1 MLLLV
6 GEEEEEA
13 AGDVVPELVLVLA
26 LTRRSPCLG
35 GLCLTTMGMIG
46 VCSSVVILLIAEE
59 SRAG

>member
-6 GEEEEEA
+6 GEEEEA
-13 AGDVVPELVLVLA
+13 AGDVVPGLVLVLA
-26 LTRRSPCLG
+26 LTMRSPWLG

-46 VCSSVVILLIAEE
+46 VRSSVVILLIAEE